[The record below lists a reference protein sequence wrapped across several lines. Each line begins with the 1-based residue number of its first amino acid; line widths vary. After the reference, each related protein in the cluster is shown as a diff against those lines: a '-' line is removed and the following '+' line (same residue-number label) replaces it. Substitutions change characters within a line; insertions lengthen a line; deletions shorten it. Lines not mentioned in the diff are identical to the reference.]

1 MTTRAPPVLI
11 FQVNFPLYLKRKY
24 IFPFWLWNDAFVKEI
39 LFETKFSC
47 CICSL
52 SLSLLFCT
60 KGWYFHFKRGEFFT
74 AGLDNDLLLGWPWK
88 LSHIPFDFQLF
99 QVSLRD
105 KSARFLAFQ
114 SHAFKGICPSRSDLL
129 HCLFSKNRLK
139 GSPNGPHK
147 VFKMR
152 SPKILLFKWL
162 KDRGVIQRQ

>member
-52 SLSLLFCT
+52 SLSAILYKGMIFPFQKRRIFYSGPRQWFAAWVALKVIAHSFWFSTLSSFIARQVCALPCLSITCFQRDLSFSLWPIALRLL
-60 KGWYFHFKRGEFFT
+60 
-74 AGLDNDLLLGWPWK
+74 
-88 LSHIPFDFQLF
+88 Q
-99 QVSLRD
+99 
-105 KSARFLAFQ
+105 
-114 SHAFKGICPSRSDLL
+114 
-129 HCLFSKNRLK
+129 NRLK
-139 GSPNGPHK
+139 VSPNGPHK